1 MNRSTPGLPV
11 HHQLPELVINTHA
24 FFIMCIKMK
33 RKEGEKVEK
42 GITGGKSQI
51 FYRTDFEQY
60 LDLKDGQLLPELVRK
75 MAFGWK
81 QKHY

>member
-1 MNRSTPGLPV
+1 
-11 HHQLPELVINTHA
+11 
-24 FFIMCIKMK
+24 MCIKMK

-51 FYRTDFEQY
+51 FYRTDFAQY

-75 MAFGWK
+75 MAFG
-81 QKHY
+81 